1 MNKSTQ
7 ENSILYKG
15 YSLNR
20 YLINYHDT
28 PGISL
33 PFKQNF
39 KKVIKKILWPLSFFG
54 NFLIGKVS
62 YKENNFVNS
71 DLEVKYL
78 FVVCFP
84 EKHRSFPVLNN
95 LIKIIPDK
103 NNMLVV
109 TDCIEVYQYYS
120 LQKIKCIYL
129 RISGLVFD
137 KSLMQEKYLNSD
149 ELFILSKVKLHFDRV
164 EVLMDKFQ
172 PKLTL
177 TLCDSL
183 NNEKV
188 FAEVAQRKGFISI
201 THQHGMMVKTNLS
214 IPNNTV
220 SDFIVLWGERT
231 KQNFI
236 GLFKKTKI
244 VVLGTDIYQH
254 LPDEKGEYRK
264 EFITLALNLKS
275 DKLNKYL
282 IDKVCSQMTCLGES
296 EKRNYSF
303 VLKLHPE
310 MNFKYWESLFLKA
323 MKRHSLKMN
332 CHVYSYENK
341 LVLNKSKIL
350 IVLSSGISM
359 EAFICGVSVIC
370 IDDIP
375 NFYINPLVYFKNI
388 PESIVN
394 IENISLEIQ
403 NRLNN
408 TFYSNKILAKQKKSL
423 KEEIAY
429 FDSSKR
435 ELDWINQLIK

>member
-1 MNKSTQ
+1 MIF
-7 ENSILYKG
+7 SI
-15 YSLNR
+15 NA
-20 YLINYHDT
+20 
-28 PGISL
+28 
-33 PFKQNF
+33 
-39 KKVIKKILWPLSFFG
+39 W
-54 NFLIGKVS
+54 GK
-62 YKENNFVNS
+62 
-71 DLEVKYL
+71 
-78 FVVCFP
+78 
-84 EKHRSFPVLNN
+84 
-95 LIKIIPDK
+95 
-103 NNMLVV
+103 
-109 TDCIEVYQYYS
+109 
-120 LQKIKCIYL
+120 
-129 RISGLVFD
+129 
-137 KSLMQEKYLNSD
+137 
-149 ELFILSKVKLHFDRV
+149 
-164 EVLMDKFQ
+164 
-172 PKLTL
+172 
-177 TLCDSL
+177 
-183 NNEKV
+183 
-188 FAEVAQRKGFISI
+188 
-201 THQHGMMVKTNLS
+201 
-214 IPNNTV
+214 
-220 SDFIVLWGERT
+220 
-231 KQNFI
+231 
-236 GLFKKTKI
+236 
-244 VVLGTDIYQH
+244 
-254 LPDEKGEYRK
+254 
-264 EFITLALNLKS
+264 FITLALNLKS